1 MKKLQIARIGYNVIS
16 IVFILAALLYLLF
29 PQVSSFAACLF
40 SGLFLLAYGCI
51 KIIGYFSA
59 DLFCLA
65 FRYDLA
71 FGILLLVIGAVVL
84 VKLSVVNVWLPTGI
98 GWLALLDSVTKIQMS
113 QEAKKFGL
121 EQWGMILTTA
131 IICGTL
137 SVFLIFQK
145 SVQGETTNILAA
157 LVLLSVGIMNLC
169 VVKFTVQKRGA
180 SPEYKQL

>member
-1 MKKLQIARIGYNVIS
+1 MKKLHIARIGYIAIAFAFCLV
-16 IVFILAALLYLLF
+16 AALL
-29 PQVSSFAACLF
+29 LF
-40 SGLFLLAYGCI
+40 SNLLPALLLSIFCGVSLLIYGVI

-157 LVLLSVGIMNLC
+157 LVLLSIGIMNLC

-180 SPEYKQL
+180 SSEYKQI